1 MARNR
6 LLTAPPYPV
15 AQALTRVGQNLR
27 TARIRRH
34 YTIEEVAA
42 KIGQGEEVVSPGVPK
57 KYPDPKKLVT
67 EDCIRADGPDR
78 TFAYANPPAK
88 PSHPDLTPE
97 QAYADSAHHYS
108 AKEESPPYRTKK

>member
-42 KIGQGEEVVSPGVPK
+42 KIGTGVRAVMDAEKGKASTGLAVYGALLWLYDLLQPF
-57 KYPDPKKLVT
+57 
-67 EDCIRADGPDR
+67 EDI
-78 TFAYANPPAK
+78 ANPLK
-88 PSHPDLTPE
+88 D
-97 QAYADSAHHYS
+97 
-108 AKEESPPYRTKK
+108 EEGLALAASRQKRRVRKSGGLDNDF